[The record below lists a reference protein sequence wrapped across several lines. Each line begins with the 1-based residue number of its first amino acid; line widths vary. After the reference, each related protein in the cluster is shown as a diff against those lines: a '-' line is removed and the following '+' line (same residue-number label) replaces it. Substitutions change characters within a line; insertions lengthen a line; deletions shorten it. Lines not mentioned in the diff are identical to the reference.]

1 MHRHSL
7 TSLSVLKGWRYYLT
21 MRRLDTNAEASSAK
35 SYFGL
40 TPLAFAARSAP
51 CPARAPTSLVRAFA
65 RHLLGGGGMRL
76 NHAEC
81 GVMAAA
87 AKGTWTFS
95 T

>member
-40 TPLAFAARSAP
+40 SPLAFAARFGP
-51 CPARAPTSLVRAFA
+51 RPARAPTSRVRIFRATFA
-65 RHLLGGGGMRL
+65 WSEGGG
-76 NHAEC
+76 APEC